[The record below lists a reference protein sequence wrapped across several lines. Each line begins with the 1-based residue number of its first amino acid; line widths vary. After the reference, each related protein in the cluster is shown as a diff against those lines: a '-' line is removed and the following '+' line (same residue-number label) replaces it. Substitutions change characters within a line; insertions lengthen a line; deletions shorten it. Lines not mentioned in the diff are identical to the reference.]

1 DNLSASDDAFTNN
14 KKSND
19 EINKIKIDLSH
30 ILIDSLDDA
39 PVDLSPVIRS
49 MLETFLKSPYMSD
62 VKILEWC
69 FNKRMQYFDDSAK
82 IEHACSVINHIN

>member
-1 DNLSASDDAFTNN
+1 EIIPDLLGEEGILEEIDNLSASDDAFTNN

-19 EINKIKIDLSH
+19 EINKIKIDLAH

-62 VKILEWC
+62 VKILE
-69 FNKRMQYFDDSAK
+69 
-82 IEHACSVINHIN
+82 